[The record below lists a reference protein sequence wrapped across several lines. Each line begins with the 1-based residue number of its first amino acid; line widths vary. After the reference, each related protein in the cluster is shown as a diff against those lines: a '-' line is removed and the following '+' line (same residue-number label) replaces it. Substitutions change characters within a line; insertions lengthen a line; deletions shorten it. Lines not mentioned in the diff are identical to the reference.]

1 MHKKVY
7 NLWKKIG
14 PKYFWGDFLDSRF
27 YIAYLISRWKDERVV
42 DVGCGAGVL
51 LYFSNAKLKIGLDL
65 SLDSLKV
72 AKTLNDPKMELIQAD
87 SRFIPLKSNEFS
99 KILAIHIISALNI
112 RDKEG
117 IEKIMSEIKRLS
129 SKKVEI
135 IIAGANRRSRFFR
148 EKYSKEENQS
158 YLHFSD
164 IVDFFNNDFIVNAE
178 GYGAFSKPSMY
189 LLRLFYKIPEK
200 FVEFSG
206 IEKAIFKILK
216 SKKFLINGRSYIIT
230 CKR

>member
-1 MHKKVY
+1 MHKKVF

-14 PKYFWGDFLDSRF
+14 TKYFWGDFLDSRF
-27 YIAYLISRWKDERVV
+27 YIAYLVSKWKDEKIL

-51 LYFSNAKLKIGLDL
+51 LHFSNAKLKIGLDF

-99 KILAIHIISALNI
+99 KILAVHIISALHVS
-112 RDKEG
+112 DKEG
-117 IEKIMSEIKRLS
+117 KLKIMSEIKRLS
-129 SKKVEI
+129 SKKAELVI
-135 IIAGANRRSRFFR
+135 VGANRKSKFFV

-158 YLHFSD
+158 YLHFSE
-164 IVDFFNNDFIVNAE
+164 IIDFFKDDFIVNAE
-178 GYGAFSKPSMY
+178 GYGEFSKSVMY
-189 LLRLFYKIPEK
+189 LLRLIYKIPEK

-206 IEKAIFKILK
+206 MERALYKILK
-216 SKKFLINGRSYIIT
+216 SKKFLADGRSYIIT
-230 CKR
+230 CRR